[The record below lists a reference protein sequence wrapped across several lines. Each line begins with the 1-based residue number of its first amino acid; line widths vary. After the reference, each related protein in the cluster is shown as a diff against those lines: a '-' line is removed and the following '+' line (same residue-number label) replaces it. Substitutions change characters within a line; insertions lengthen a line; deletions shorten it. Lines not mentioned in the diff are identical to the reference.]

1 MFSSTGHLT
10 ALAARRRLVDSEW
23 HMKLRLEVKGSI
35 FTCLGLSLL
44 LRADTNSPALEN
56 SLSAGTDVLGIH
68 KYFIAKSASWG

>member
-1 MFSSTGHLT
+1 
-10 ALAARRRLVDSEW
+10 
-23 HMKLRLEVKGSI
+23 MKLRLEVEGSI

-44 LRADTNSPALEN
+44 FRADTNSPALEN